1 MRLQLPNQLKTRDGS
16 LTKDARLKNAF
27 VTKRGENFE
36 VNKRHGTDL
45 FVALGESPGQGL
57 FGYNGDVYAI
67 ANDKFWY
74 DLDGTP
80 TSISLTVTT
89 ADQPFDFTAG
99 PV

>member
-1 MRLQLPNQLKTRDGS
+1 MRLQLPNQLKTRDGT

-36 VNKRHGTDL
+36 VDKRQGTTIYA
-45 FVALGESPGQGL
+45 ALGEAPGQGL
-57 FGYNGDVYAI
+57 FGYNGEAYAI

-89 ADQPFDFTAG
+89 PDQPFDFTAG